1 MLLCKCEAKLSK
13 IMFTPKAL
21 LFSVGGLFYTVAI
34 SALELEKQLHRLSAN
49 RLANDQLAKVLNPQK
64 VGR

>member
-1 MLLCKCEAKLSK
+1 
-13 IMFTPKAL
+13 

>member
-1 MLLCKCEAKLSK
+1 MRNEISSTAQLHQ
-13 IMFTPKAL
+13 KAL

>member
-1 MLLCKCEAKLSK
+1 VRSDIKNKAYLHQ
-13 IMFTPKAL
+13 KAL

>member
-1 MLLCKCEAKLSK
+1 MRSDIKEQACLHQ
-13 IMFTPKAL
+13 KAL

>member
-1 MLLCKCEAKLSK
+1 
-13 IMFTPKAL
+13 MFTPKAL
-21 LFSVGGLFYTVAI
+21 LFSVGGLFTIAI